1 MLFKNR
7 QKSQGKLLS
16 VAQLYADSSTVGE
29 NRVTAQ
35 DIVLCERFQRMAC
48 ISKNEAQ
55 RTILDENL
63 SVALFSSGA
72 ESSMHG
78 D

>member
-1 MLFKNR
+1 MLIKNR
-7 QKSQGKLLS
+7 LKSQGKLLC
-16 VAQLYADSSTVGE
+16 VAQLHADSPAVGE
-29 NRVTAQ
+29 DGVTAQ
-35 DIVLCERFQRMAC
+35 DIVLCERFQRLAC